1 MSPAANDVYT
11 WLAYFD
17 MYKETPAIFKKVII
31 SLGLSFFVISML
43 IGFVAFLFLKDRK
56 SLHGDAR
63 FANANEIDK
72 SGLTGKDGIIVGKW
86 RNKFLSFPG
95 MQFVLL
101 AAPTR
106 SGKGVGIV
114 IPNLLSFIESIVVLD
129 VKLENFKITSK
140 FRQKNGQKVF
150 LFNPFDKDGVS
161 HRYNPLGY
169 ISKDSR
175 HRIADIIAI
184 GKALY
189 PGGGKDSFFDDA
201 AGDIFLGLVLFLT
214 ETPALPTTIG
224 ELLRQSSGKGKP
236 IKKHLEEIILER
248 NFKKIVT
255 GSGDD
260 EEVEYEEI
268 TNWDGEGLKPLSMEC
283 VDSFNR
289 FTSTSDNTRSSI
301 LATLTTP
308 LTLWV
313 SPIVDAAT
321 SDNDFDLSKVRR
333 EKTTIYVGI
342 PANKLAE
349 AKLLLNMFFSQLI
362 NLNTDDLIYS
372 KPDIK
377 HQCLILMD
385 EFTASGRIG
394 IIDSAN
400 SFMAGYGLRL
410 LTIIQSPSQLEAE
423 PNKGYGKDG
432 ARTLITNHA
441 LQILYT
447 PRLQKDAQ
455 EYSDMLGQ
463 HGQKARSIQVGDR
476 SKGSESEQRRALM
489 LPQELKEMSQEEQ
502 VIIMENTKAI
512 QCEKIFYYKEPI
524 FMNRLK
530 TVSPTLKAI
539 GERLPTQDEF
549 EGVWGGGE
557 LSAFVPTLDLDLHEA
572 LVQGRM
578 RPVNED
584 DIKEGIQLE
593 KLSVNHDGIN
603 IIGAKATSASDL
615 AKLKN
620 DFDSMLGMSDDEEDK
635 TIDLSS
641 IELEDPD
648 YFIDS
653 DGSGISLSD
662 DEMAALD
669 AELEEEATLNN
680 NKDDVAFIEEYKA
693 EEIIDLDD
701 NPFEDEDEQP
711 EYYDDEEQDNT
722 IDLSKLN

>member
-1 MSPAANDVYT
+1 MSPSANDIHT
-11 WLAYFD
+11 WLGYFE
-17 MYKETPAIFKKVII
+17 MYKDNPAQFKK
-31 SLGLSFFVISML
+31 LLAALAFSFFIVVMFV
-43 IGFVAFLFLKDRK
+43 GFVLFLIFRDRK
-56 SLHGDAR
+56 TLHGDAR
-63 FANANEIDK
+63 FANSTEINK

-86 RNKFLSFPG
+86 RDKFLSFPG

-150 LFNPFDKDGVS
+150 LFNPFDKEGVS

-169 ISKDSR
+169 ISKDPR

-189 PGGGKDSFFDDA
+189 PGNGKDSFFDDA
-201 AGDIFLGLVLFLT
+201 AGDIFLGLVLFLC
-214 ETPALPTTIG
+214 ETPSLPSTLG

-236 IKKHLEEIILER
+236 IKKHLENIILDR

-255 GSGDD
+255 GEGDD
-260 EEVEYEEI
+260 ENIEYEEI
-268 TNWDGEGLKPLSMEC
+268 TNWDGTGEKPLSMEC

-321 SDNDFDLSKVRR
+321 SENDFDLRSVRR
-333 EKTTIYVGI
+333 EKMTIYVGI

-362 NLNTDDLIYS
+362 NLNTDELIYS
-372 KPDIK
+372 KPDLK
-377 HQCLILMD
+377 YQCLILMD
-385 EFTASGRIG
+385 EFTAPGRIG
-394 IIDSAN
+394 IIDTAN
-400 SFMAGYGLRL
+400 SFMAGFGLRL
-410 LTIIQSPSQLEAE
+410 LTIIQSPSQIEAE

-463 HGQKARSIQVGDR
+463 HGQKARSVNVGDR

-489 LPQELKEMSQEEQ
+489 LPQELKEMSQDEQ
-502 VIIMENTKAI
+502 IIIMENTKPI
-512 QCEKIFYYKEPI
+512 HCSKIFYFKEPI

-530 TVSPTLKAI
+530 SVSPTLKAV

-557 LSAFVPTLDLDLHEA
+557 LSSFVPPLDLDLHEA

-578 RPVNED
+578 RDVSEK
-584 DIKEGIQLE
+584 DIKEGINLE
-593 KLSVNHDGIN
+593 KLNVNQDAVN
-603 IIGAKATSASDL
+603 VIGAQVATASDR
-615 AKLKN
+615 AKFSDSFN
-620 DFDSMLGMSDDEEDK
+620 SMLGMDDEKD
-635 TIDLSS
+635 DGGFDSSALS
-641 IELEDPD
+641 EDPD
-648 YFIDS
+648 YFTDI
-653 DGSGISLSD
+653 DGSSGGLTD
-662 DEMAALD
+662 EEMAELD
-669 AELEEEATLNN
+669 KGLESAANENNESEASIELVSEDELDEFNDN
-680 NKDDVAFIEEYKA
+680 AF
-693 EEIIDLDD
+693 D
-701 NPFEDEDEQP
+701 DEDEEP
-711 EYYDDEEQDNT
+711 EYFEDLDENE
-722 IDLSKLN
+722 IDLSKLND